1 LTYASP
7 GNSFIKS
14 KEGDFFKNHRDT
26 RRCGMYDKDELC
38 KKIKDIYPDI
48 GECGI
53 DVKVDYDD
61 DKKAWI
67 VDLKKDNHELKTHL
81 EPEDAETCM
90 LGKQCIG
97 LGIQIAQLKD
107 NIMKT

>member
-1 LTYASP
+1 MA
-7 GNSFIKS
+7 
-14 KEGDFFKNHRDT
+14 
-26 RRCGMYDKDELC
+26 DKDALC
-38 KKIKDIYPDI
+38 EKIKEIYPDI

-53 DVKVDYDD
+53 DVKVDYDQENN
-61 DKKAWI
+61 AWV
-67 VDLKKDNHELKTHL
+67 VDLKKDQHELKTFL
-81 EPEDAETCM
+81 ESDDAETCM